1 MNSLYE
7 TLEVSKNASADEIK
21 KAYRRLARKYHPDIN
36 KEKGAEEKFKE
47 INAAYEILS
56 DEKNELSMTNTAIL
70 CLVDKVFMIFQEI
83 LVG

>member
-1 MNSLYE
+1 ML
-7 TLEVSKNASADEIK
+7 A